1 MGGLWLLTSVHLSQQ
16 KAPMPEYYQHLLTTL
31 AQEIGLDTAS
41 LLATEEIVIDD
52 LAIGLQLQ
60 GEGER
65 EEVVLCSL
73 LAAPEAHRWDEVAR
87 ALMQANHLWT
97 GIPGATL
104 GMLPDDDTV
113 SLNVRRPLRELD
125 AEKLA
130 VLLAK
135 TADLG
140 LSWQDFIVSGQ
151 ATPGVPAFFDAAQAP
166 A

>member
-1 MGGLWLLTSVHLSQQ
+1 
-16 KAPMPEYYQHLLTTL
+16 MPESYQNLLTTL
-31 AQEIGLDTAS
+31 AQEIGLEAVS
-41 LLATEEIVIDD
+41 LIATEEIIIDD

-65 EEVVLCSL
+65 AEVVLCSL
-73 LAAPEAHRWDEVAR
+73 LAAPEKDRWDEVAR

-97 GIPGATL
+97 GISGATL
-104 GMLPDDDTV
+104 GMLPEDDTV
-113 SLNVRRPLRELD
+113 SLNVRRPLHALD

-140 LSWQDFIVSGQ
+140 LAWQDFIVSGQ
-151 ATPGVPAFFDAAQAP
+151 ATPGVPAFFEIAP
-166 A
+166 SHA

>member
-1 MGGLWLLTSVHLSQQ
+1 MPEPYQNLLTS
-16 KAPMPEYYQHLLTTL
+16 L
-31 AQEIGLDTAS
+31 AQEIGLEAVS
-41 LLATEEIVIDD
+41 LIATEEILIDD

-65 EEVVLCSL
+65 AEVVLCSL
-73 LAAPEAHRWDEVAR
+73 LAAPAKDRWSEVAR

-97 GIPGATL
+97 EIPGATL
-104 GMLPDDDTV
+104 GMLPEDDTV
-113 SLNVRRPLRELD
+113 SLNVRRPLCALD

-140 LSWQDFIVSGQ
+140 MAWQDFIVSGH
-151 ATPGVPAFFDAAQAP
+151 ATPGVPMIFDAPALQA
-166 A
+166 